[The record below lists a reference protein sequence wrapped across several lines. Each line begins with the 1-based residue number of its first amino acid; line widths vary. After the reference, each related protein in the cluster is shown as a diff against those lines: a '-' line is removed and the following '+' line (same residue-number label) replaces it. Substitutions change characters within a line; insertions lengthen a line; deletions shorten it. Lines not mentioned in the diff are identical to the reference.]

1 MSLNQLHI
9 RWQYLEGKRNTPF
22 LQNDWPLG
30 SGSIFCDFGSQ
41 SRYYCMTL
49 PTTTPSKGIFE
60 TLTKLIS
67 GRYVVIEIVSNRP
80 PVCFMMLVNC
90 SWLTTELLGVE
101 ASKLEF
107 ALEKVLTLWTEQDI
121 GVLSRHEL
129 YQNHYEERP
138 FTELLSHA
146 YFYELLYRFV
156 VEMQI
161 EAQGSITDV
170 FKNLEQKNIMQI
182 VEKSLGQMSSA
193 VPSIEAMAMSA
204 GMSASKFKLL
214 FKEIFGESVHQYFIN
229 KKLEYARTL
238 LYSGEYTLT
247 QIAYKVGYSNT
258 SGFTRI
264 YKKKYYEFPN
274 IRK

>member
-1 MSLNQLHI
+1 LSLNQLHI
-9 RWQYLEGKRNTPF
+9 RWQYLEGKRDAP
-22 LQNDWPLG
+22 LWQNDWPLG
-30 SGSIFCDFGSQ
+30 SGSIFCDLGSQ

-49 PTTTPSKGIFE
+49 PSATPSRGIFE
-60 TLTKLIS
+60 TLTKLIR

-80 PVCFMMLVNC
+80 PVCFMMLVSC
-90 SWLTTELLGVE
+90 SWLTTELLNME

-107 ALEKVLTLWTEQDI
+107 AVEKVLTLWADQDT

-129 YQNHYEERP
+129 YQNYYEKRP

-146 YFYELLYRFV
+146 YFHELLYRFV
-156 VEMQI
+156 IEVQI
-161 EAQGSITDV
+161 EAQGDITDV
-170 FKNLEQKNIMQI
+170 FKNMEEKKVMQV
-182 VEKSLGQMSSA
+182 VEKSLGQMSMS
-193 VPSIEAMAMSA
+193 VPSIEAMAISV

-214 FKEIFGESVHQYFIN
+214 FKELFGESVHQYFIN

-247 QIAYKVGYSNT
+247 QIAYKIGYNHT

-264 YKKKYYEFPN
+264 YKKKYHEFPN
-274 IRK
+274 VKK